1 MQNPRFISKALA
13 KTLHQQEIQKFGGS
27 PGIRD
32 EGLLDSALAQP
43 QATFGGQL
51 LHPTVSWQPLTL
63 AAYLYQLVKNH
74 PFIDGNKRT
83 GFAVMLAFLDLNGYC
98 LNMSADEAYNLV
110 LAVACGETSKD
121 ELSAFLQKA
130 IQPS

>member
-43 QATFGGQL
+43 QATFASQL
-51 LHPTVSWQPLTL
+51 LHPTVREQA
-63 AAYLYQLVKNH
+63 AAYLYHLVKNN
-74 PFIDGNKRT
+74 PFIDGNKRA
-83 GFAVMLAFLDLNGYC
+83 GFAVMVAFLDLNGFR
-98 LNMSADEAYNLV
+98 LNMSSDKAYNMV
-110 LAVACGETSKD
+110 LQVACGEISKD
-121 ELSAFLQKA
+121 ELYVLLQTG
-130 IQPS
+130 IQPR